1 MFWLSVRAKKAF
13 NIHKGDLLQGN
24 HQVDFLGKVQ
34 TQLAL
39 SMQMIFSPI
48 SSL

>member
-1 MFWLSVRAKKAF
+1 MFWLSVRAHEGF

-39 SMQMIFSPI
+39 SMQIIFSPI